1 MSICLYGDIGLIA
14 GPCQGQVRTPLASRP
29 GIRVRLPGSGLANCR
44 PLLDSPNTLSTKR
57 SALKLST
64 KGVSVAPPRTKDPFP
79 HRPPALPAASIVQLM
94 PGAVIGLV
102 DHLRKD
108 TGD

>member
-1 MSICLYGDIGLIA
+1 M
-14 GPCQGQVRTPLASRP
+14 
-29 GIRVRLPGSGLANCR
+29 
-44 PLLDSPNTLSTKR
+44 
-57 SALKLST
+57 
-64 KGVSVAPPRTKDPFP
+64 APPRPKDSFP

-94 PGAVIGLV
+94 PGAFIGLV

>member
-14 GPCQGQVRTPLASRP
+14 GPVSRP
-29 GIRVRLPGSGLANCR
+29 GEDAFVITTRDSRQVTGQRIGELSPVAGLPEH
-44 PLLDSPNTLSTKR
+44 TQHET
-57 SALKLST
+57 LST
-64 KGVSVAPPRTKDPFP
+64 KGVSMAPPRPKDSFP

-94 PGAVIGLV
+94 PGAFIGLV

>member
-1 MSICLYGDIGLIA
+1 M
-14 GPCQGQVRTPLASRP
+14 
-29 GIRVRLPGSGLANCR
+29 
-44 PLLDSPNTLSTKR
+44 
-57 SALKLST
+57 
-64 KGVSVAPPRTKDPFP
+64 APPRTKDPFP